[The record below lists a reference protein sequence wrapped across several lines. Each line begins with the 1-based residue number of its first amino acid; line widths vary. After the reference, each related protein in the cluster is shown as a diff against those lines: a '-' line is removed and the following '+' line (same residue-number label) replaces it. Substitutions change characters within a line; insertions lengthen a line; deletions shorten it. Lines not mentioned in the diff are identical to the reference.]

1 LDFWNPDTKDVIH
14 LAATLSDIF
23 DYDLHRTNSV
33 STPLTST
40 ATFDPYDFQRREI
53 VVFD

>member
-1 LDFWNPDTKDVIH
+1 

-23 DYDLHRTNSV
+23 DDDLHRTNSV
-33 STPLTST
+33 STPLASM
-40 ATFDPYDFQRREI
+40 ATFDQYALQRREI